1 MPDTGIVLKDALT
14 SMKAHL
20 ETQKA
25 AWGVKTVDS
34 YPSYLSGRSGPCIAL
49 EISGARCRLAAVSY
63 PTLMVDYEVTI
74 KITYF
79 SNLFRADTYYIDVVT
94 MLDKIIKFLLT
105 DSTPDNYG
113 ELLATGADFG
123 PAIGEL
129 PATAGAP
136 LFGGSLEVTLLSTR
150 TITQT

>member
-1 MPDTGIVLKDALT
+1 LT
-14 SMKAHL
+14 
-20 ETQKA
+20 
-25 AWGVKTVDS
+25 
-34 YPSYLSGRSGPCIAL
+34 GRSGPGIAL
-49 EISGARCRLAAVSY
+49 EIVGARCRLAAGSY

-113 ELLATGADFG
+113 ELLAVGADFG

-129 PATAGAP
+129 PSTVGAP
-136 LFGGSLEVTLLSTR
+136 LFGGSLEVTLLNTR